1 MSIKFIEERN
11 SSEKSTVR
19 ILQKELTSL
28 KASLQNELNL
38 IDFVHISTLFFG
50 INDKVLK
57 SKSLVQQ
64 KILYKLVQENKMES
78 DPEKNIFN
86 FSKYELSNAEKKLFA
101 KGLNILCC
109 T

>member
-101 KGLNILCC
+101 KSLNILSC

>member
-101 KGLNILCC
+101 KGLNILSC